1 MIEKTLY
8 GILSQLGIALFPLV
22 IPQEQEAPAV
32 NYMRLKT
39 IPTNTLKGT
48 NRSVDN
54 AHFQID
60 IWARDYLRMA
70 ELSEQI
76 IDQMGAAY
84 GPDSLLLENKDDDYL
99 SVPGRYHRSLIF
111 SLRENRTEG
120 GS

>member
-1 MIEKTLY
+1 
-8 GILSQLGIALFPLV
+8 
-22 IPQEQEAPAV
+22 
-32 NYMRLKT
+32 
-39 IPTNTLKGT
+39 
-48 NRSVDN
+48 
-54 AHFQID
+54 
-60 IWARDYLRMA
+60 MA

-76 IDQMGAAY
+76 IDRMGAAY